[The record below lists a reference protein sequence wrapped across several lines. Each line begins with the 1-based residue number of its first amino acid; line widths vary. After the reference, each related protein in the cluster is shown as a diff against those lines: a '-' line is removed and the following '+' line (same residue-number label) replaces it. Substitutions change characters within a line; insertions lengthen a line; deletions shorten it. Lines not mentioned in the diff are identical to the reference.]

1 MRLWI
6 TRQKGVCR
14 KRSLGIGVEN
24 FVRKFVEKRIKRKEN
39 FQVLINVNVFSPN
52 PTFPQISKDPNMSK
66 PIIVIKFG
74 TASITHKT
82 GELNEEILEE
92 IARQISILH
101 ADYQIVMVSSGAVG
115 AGRGF
120 IKNYKGTLSERK
132 AAAAVGNPLLL
143 AKYTQYFSKYGITV
157 AQSLCERQHFA
168 NRNQFLQLKET
179 YQELWKNDIIP
190 IANENDVVSNLEL
203 KFSDNDELATL
214 IATVF
219 GAKTL
224 LLCTSVGGLLDADK
238 NIISHVAKVDA
249 AVLGLANDDKSSL
262 GLGGMIS
269 KLTYTQ
275 LATRMGT
282 RVVIFGMK
290 VDYGILQAIDNQ
302 NGTVFAPQEV
312 ALNSRQKW
320 LASGSL
326 IAGKVQV
333 DSGAGKALENR
344 KSLLAVGIKRVI
356 GNFEKGEV
364 FEILDDK
371 KNVIAIARARE
382 NSVVIAANL
391 KTQNFEVA
399 NADEIVLL

>member
-1 MRLWI
+1 
-6 TRQKGVCR
+6 
-14 KRSLGIGVEN
+14 
-24 FVRKFVEKRIKRKEN
+24 
-39 FQVLINVNVFSPN
+39 
-52 PTFPQISKDPNMSK
+52 MSK

-82 GELNEEILEE
+82 GELNEEILQE

-101 ADYQIVMVSSGAVG
+101 TDFQIVMVSSGAVG

-120 IKNYKGTLSERK
+120 IKNYKGTIFERK
-132 AAAAVGNPLLL
+132 AAAAIGNPLLL
-143 AKYTQYFSKYGITV
+143 AKYTHYFSKYGITV
-157 AQSLCERQHFA
+157 AQSLCERHHFS

-214 IATVF
+214 IATGF
-219 GAKTL
+219 GAETL
-224 LLCTSVGGLLDADK
+224 LLCTSVGGLLDANK
-238 NIISHVAKVDA
+238 NIIPHIEKVDSE
-249 AVLGLANDDKSSL
+249 VLGLANDDKSSL

-275 LATRMGT
+275 HATRMGT

-290 VDYGILQAIDNQ
+290 IQDGILQAIDNQ

-312 ALNSRQKW
+312 ALNARRKW
-320 LASGSL
+320 LASGSI

-333 DSGAGKALENR
+333 DSGAVVALENR
-344 KSLLAVGIKRVI
+344 KSLLAVGIKKVI

-364 FEILDDK
+364 FEILDEK
-371 KNVIAIARARE
+371 KNVVAIARARE
-382 NSVVIAANL
+382 NSEVISINL

-399 NADEIVLL
+399 NADEIVVL

>member
-1 MRLWI
+1 
-6 TRQKGVCR
+6 
-14 KRSLGIGVEN
+14 
-24 FVRKFVEKRIKRKEN
+24 
-39 FQVLINVNVFSPN
+39 
-52 PTFPQISKDPNMSK
+52 MSK

-82 GELNEEILEE
+82 GELNEDILQE

-120 IKNYKGTLSERK
+120 IQNYKGTISERK
-132 AAAAVGNPLLL
+132 AAAAIGNPLLL

-179 YQELWKNDIIP
+179 YQELWKNGVIP

-214 IATVF
+214 IATGF
-219 GAKTL
+219 GAETL
-224 LLCTSVGGLLDADK
+224 LLCTSVGGLLDADG
-238 NIISHVAKVDA
+238 NIIPYVSKVDS

-282 RVVIFGMK
+282 RVIIFGMK
-290 VDYGILQAIDNQ
+290 TDDGILQAIDNQ
-302 NGTVFAPQEV
+302 NGTNFAPQEV
-312 ALNSRQKW
+312 ALNARQKW

-333 DSGAGKALENR
+333 DSGAVKALENR

-356 GNFEKGEV
+356 GDFEKGEV
-364 FEILDDK
+364 FEILDEE

-382 NSVVIAANL
+382 SSEVISENL
-391 KTQNFEVA
+391 RTQNFEVA
-399 NADEIVLL
+399 NADEIVVL